1 MFILGGGIKSGLIG
15 TQPSLAKEHL
25 QMGDLKFTT
34 DFRSVYASILSNWL
48 NADSGAI
55 LGRGFKSLDV
65 IKT

>member
-1 MFILGGGIKSGLIG
+1 MTARDPRGCLIG

-48 NADSGAI
+48 KADSRAI
-55 LGRGFKSLDV
+55 LGKRFKTLDL
-65 IKT
+65 ITA